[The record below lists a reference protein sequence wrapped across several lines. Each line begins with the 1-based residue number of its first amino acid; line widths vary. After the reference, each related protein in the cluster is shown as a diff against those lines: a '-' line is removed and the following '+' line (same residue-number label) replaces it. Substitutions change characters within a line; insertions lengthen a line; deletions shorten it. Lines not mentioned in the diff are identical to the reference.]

1 MVKVLPFLQKLVSA
15 DKTPI
20 AGALVG
26 LLTVLAAKFG
36 FKMNG
41 SDVAYLSAGVMAG
54 LGLFVHAHFAAQPPQ
69 VHLAVVKDVPG
80 ASVSEPPVLPA
91 EPLSP

>member
-1 MVKVLPFLQKLVSA
+1 MKKLLPFLQQLVAA
-15 DKTPI
+15 DKTPVASAI
-20 AGALVG
+20 IG

-54 LGLFVHAHFAAQPPQ
+54 LGMFVHAHFAGQAPKPPATPSPLPPPAAAPQP
-69 VHLAVVKDVPG
+69 
-80 ASVSEPPVLPA
+80 
-91 EPLSP
+91 

>member
-1 MVKVLPFLQKLVSA
+1 MKRVLPFLQQLVAA
-15 DKTPI
+15 DKTAI

-26 LLTVLAAKFG
+26 VLTILAAKFG

-54 LGLFVHAHFAAQPPQ
+54 LGLFVHAHFAAKAP
-69 VHLAVVKDVPG
+69 K
-80 ASVSEPPVLPA
+80 
-91 EPLSP
+91 